1 MESFC
6 LNSKTKIRGRM
17 EPVNLTLRAGR
28 ESDAGTDERI
38 LSAASMTLEAALV
51 LPLFLFFMVN
61 ILFIF
66 QMLGAQSHLMA
77 AAHMT
82 GNDIVK
88 SASVKGMADAGA
100 LGTVLSYAYIPAGMQ
115 KHLAGSLDHSGAV
128 KGGLGGLDYTD
139 CKVMLSDDI
148 VDLRVRWK
156 AVPYISAYGLGY
168 SKNMSVRY
176 YSRGF
181 TGFDAAGTGHDSDTD
196 EPYVFITPNGTVYHL
211 SRGCPYLSPSVRSI
225 GAAALSSARNES
237 GGKYYPCSSCR
248 AASGSSS
255 VYYITDYGDR
265 YHRSASCSAL
275 KRDVRCVPLS
285 QAGGR
290 GRCSKCGG

>member
-6 LNSKTKIRGRM
+6 LNLSITNMDRIK
-17 EPVNLTLRAGR
+17 PALSLRADRMADKG
-28 ESDAGTDERI
+28 AGERI

-61 ILFIF
+61 VLFIF
-66 QMLGAQSHLMA
+66 QMLGAESHLMA

-88 SASVKGMADAGA
+88 SASLKGFADADA
-100 LGTVLSYAYIPAGMQ
+100 AGTVLSAVYVPYGIQ
-115 KHLAGSLDHSGAV
+115 KHLAGSLDDSGAV
-128 KGGLGGLDYTD
+128 KGGLSGLDYTD
-139 CKVMLSDDI
+139 CRVMLSDDI

-156 AVPYISAYGLGY
+156 AVPYVSAYGLGY
-168 SKNMSVRY
+168 SKNMSIRY

-181 TGFDAAGTGHDSDTD
+181 TGFDATGTGHDSDTD
-196 EPYVFITPNGTVYHL
+196 EPYVFITPSGTVYHL
-211 SRGCPYLSPSVRSI
+211 SRGCPYLNPSVRSI
-225 GAAALSSARNES
+225 GASALSSSRNES
-237 GGKYYPCSSCR
+237 GGKYYPCSACR
-248 AASGSSS
+248 ASSGNSS
-255 VYYITDYGDR
+255 VYYITDYGTK
-265 YHRSASCSAL
+265 YHKSPSCPGL

>member
-6 LNSKTKIRGRM
+6 LNRKKTIYRNN
-17 EPVNLTLRAGR
+17 PHIHSLRADGAA
-28 ESDAGTDERI
+28 DTGKGKRI

-51 LPLFLFFMVN
+51 LPLFLFFMINV
-61 ILFIF
+61 LFIF
-66 QMLGAQSHLMA
+66 QMLGAQSHIMA

-88 SASVKGMADAGA
+88 SASLKTITDSDAAGA
-100 LGTVLSYAYIPAGMQ
+100 VLSAAYIPLGIS
-115 KHLAGSLDHSGAV
+115 KHLGGSLDDSGAV
-128 KGGLGGLDYTD
+128 KGGLSGLDYTD
-139 CKVMLSDDI
+139 CRVLLSDDI

-156 AVPYISAYGLGY
+156 AVPYVSAYGLGY
-168 SKNMSVRY
+168 SRNMSVRY

-181 TGFDAAGTGHDSDTD
+181 TGFDAARTGHDSDTD
-196 EPYVFITPNGTVYHL
+196 ELYVYITPSGTVYHL
-211 SRGCPYLSPSVRSI
+211 SRSCPYLNPSVRSI
-225 GAAALSSARNES
+225 NASALKGARNES
-237 GGKYYPCSSCR
+237 GGKYYPCSECR
-248 AASGSSS
+248 AASGSSG
-255 VYYITDYGDR
+255 VYYITDYGTK
-265 YHRSASCSAL
+265 YHKSASCSAL